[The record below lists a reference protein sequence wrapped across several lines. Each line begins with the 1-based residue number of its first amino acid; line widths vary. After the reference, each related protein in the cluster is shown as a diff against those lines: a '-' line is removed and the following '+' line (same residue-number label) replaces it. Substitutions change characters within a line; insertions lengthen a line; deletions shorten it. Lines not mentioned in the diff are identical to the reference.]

1 MDRQPP
7 VAGQWL
13 LLHGGQHKEGKM
25 DSSKM
30 YYQVL
35 NNEPVAPL
43 KVNKDYKEPDTG
55 IRRPYQA
62 IESMTDAE
70 RAAIGVYPYVED
82 AMPDRSQYTFAEND
96 LAFDG
101 TSVVVSF
108 TTTPIDPAVIASN
121 AAQAEIYRLE
131 GTIQP
136 RWVRN
141 AAMGDAYA
149 IGKIQEV
156 EALLDVERA
165 KL

>member
-1 MDRQPP
+1 
-7 VAGQWL
+7 
-13 LLHGGQHKEGKM
+13 
-25 DSSKM
+25 M
-30 YYQVL
+30 YYQVID
-35 NNEPVAPL
+35 NSPVAPL

-55 IRRPYQA
+55 VRRPYQS

-82 AMPDRSQYTFAEND
+82 AMPDRSQYTFTENA

-108 TTTPIDPAVIASN
+108 TTTPIAPAVIASN

-131 GTIQP
+131 GTIEP

-141 AAMGDAYA
+141 AAIGDAYY
-149 IGKIQEV
+149 IGKLQEV
-156 EALLDVERA
+156 EALIAVERA